1 MLFQKGQSGNPAGR
15 PRGSCNRATALFRD
29 LLEDNAEAIVRKA
42 ISLAKTGDMS
52 AIRVCMDRLAPARRK
67 APVAFPLP
75 PLEKAADTVAAVTRI
90 VAAVADGELTPAEA
104 AELAKVIDIYLRSLE
119 TTGFEERLTR
129 LETALS
135 GSADGTG

>member
-1 MLFQKGQSGNPAGR
+1 
-15 PRGSCNRATALFRD
+15 
-29 LLEDNAEAIVRKA
+29 
-42 ISLAKTGDMS
+42 
-52 AIRVCMDRLAPARRK
+52 
-67 APVAFPLP
+67 
-75 PLEKAADTVAAVTRI
+75 VAAVTRI

-135 GSADGTG
+135 GSPDAAG

>member
-1 MLFQKGQSGNPAGR
+1 
-15 PRGSCNRATALFRD
+15 
-29 LLEDNAEAIVRKA
+29 
-42 ISLAKTGDMS
+42 MS

-135 GSADGTG
+135 GSADGAG

>member
-1 MLFQKGQSGNPAGR
+1 MLFQRGQSGNPAGR
-15 PRGSCNRATALFRD
+15 PRGSRNRATALFRD

-52 AIRVCMDRLAPARRK
+52 AIRICMDRLAPARRK
-67 APVAFPLP
+67 APVPFPLP